1 MKFQLHLLIIIT
13 VIFINTHDS
22 FSQTKSLQLDS
33 IDKTEKVSKKDR
45 KAIKREA
52 DSAYLAGRKWKIN
65 SSIIEAELDSYIQ
78 FEGPNGVLGV
88 KLSLEDHLGFE
99 KKKVIPKL
107 DLQYSFNRHS
117 SLYAEYYNISRS
129 SSFDVDDGFDW
140 GEIEVPEDAGV
151 VDVFLNTQIWSVGY
165 MYSFINKPHAE
176 ISFFANVFVLGV
188 KTGLDVE
195 KRDIHTRFGITA
207 PLPSFG
213 YRFSYEILPRV
224 RFGGTHSFFFLQIGD
239 NGGTISNFKLNLDY
253 RAFKWLGA
261 GISYSR
267 FALDLNSQGKQFKG
281 TIEYDYDGPGLFL
294 HFMF

>member
-22 FSQTKSLQLDS
+22 FSQAKSLQLDS

-52 DSAYLAGRKWKIN
+52 DSAYLAGRKCKIN
-65 SSIIEAELDSYIQ
+65 SSLIEAELDSYIQ

-176 ISFFANVFVLGV
+176 ISFFANVFILGV

-195 KRDIHTRFGITA
+195 RRDIHTRFSITA

-224 RFGGTHSFFFLQIGD
+224 RFGGTHSLFFLQIGD
-239 NGGTISNFKLNLDY
+239 LGGTINNFKLNLDY

-261 GISYSR
+261 GISYSK
-267 FALDLNSQGKQFKG
+267 FALDINSQGKRFKG
-281 TIEYDYDGPGLFL
+281 TIEYDYEGPGLYLQFI
-294 HFMF
+294 F